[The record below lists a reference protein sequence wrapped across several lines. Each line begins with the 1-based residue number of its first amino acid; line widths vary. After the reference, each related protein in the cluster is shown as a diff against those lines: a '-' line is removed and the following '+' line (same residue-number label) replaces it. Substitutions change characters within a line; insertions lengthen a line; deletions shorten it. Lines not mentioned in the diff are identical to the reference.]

1 MLVETSRDGRLLRLV
16 LNRPEKR
23 NALNIALCRE
33 LIAAL
38 ESAQDDPEVGAVL
51 LSGNGKAFCAGMDLN
66 EVTTSVDD
74 LHDRLFTAFAWL
86 RKPLI
91 ADVRGPAVAGGTGL
105 VAQAHIVFASE
116 EAIFGL
122 TEIRIGLWPF
132 LIFRAMVHT
141 LGERRAVEL
150 SLTGR
155 TFSAREALDYGLV
168 HFIGTEAEAETMARK
183 VADSGVAAQLGLEC
197 LQVCRGLDLAESGR
211 VARDFR
217 ARVFENFK
225 RP

>member
-1 MLVETSRDGRLLRLV
+1 MLVETSRDGRLLRLA

-38 ESAQDDPEVGAVL
+38 ESAQDDPQIGAVL

-66 EVTTSVDD
+66 EVTSSVDD
-74 LHDRLFTAFAWL
+74 LHERLFTAFAWL
-86 RKPLI
+86 RKPLL
-91 ADVRGPAVAGGTGL
+91 AVVRGPAIAGGTGL

-116 EAIFGL
+116 QAAFGL

-132 LIFRAMVHT
+132 LIFRAMVHA

-150 SLTGR
+150 SLSGR
-155 TFSAREALDYGLV
+155 TFSAREALEYGLV
-168 HFIGTEAEAETMARK
+168 HYIGAEAEPMARK
-183 VADSGVAAQLGLEC
+183 MADLHAAEIGLTA
-197 LQVCRGLDLAESGR
+197 LQASRGLDLVESGK
-211 VARDFR
+211 VARKYRGKIFETFR
-217 ARVFENFK
+217 K
-225 RP
+225 P